1 VLFESS
7 NGSLSGFLA
16 MTVGGDKLIFHVIG
30 SEKVFQSGGC
40 FVVKG
45 LKFGFETL
53 GSEFLM
59 DMVICFDP
67 FQGGPLLHRENS
79 YIIVVKNITDHDVHV
94 ALSGPHWKFSR

>member
-1 VLFESS
+1 
-7 NGSLSGFLA
+7 

-53 GSEFLM
+53 GNELLM
-59 DMVICFDP
+59 DVVICFDP
-67 FQGGPLLHRENS
+67 FRGGPGLHWDNVDV
-79 YIIVVKNITDHDVHV
+79 IAVKNITYHNVPV
-94 ALSGPHWKFSR
+94 ALAGPHRKFSR

>member
-1 VLFESS
+1 
-7 NGSLSGFLA
+7 
-16 MTVGGDKLIFHVIG
+16 MTVGWNKLIFHVIG

-59 DMVICFDP
+59 DVSVCFDP
-67 FQGGPLLHRENS
+67 FRGG
-79 YIIVVKNITDHDVHV
+79 T
-94 ALSGPHWKFSR
+94 